1 MNGKITTEELTM
13 LRDYILLPYM
23 LTLVQKSVDDIEH
36 SPNLLKQLYL
46 AAGQAVINRISKD
59 MRDINRELTKRNIK
73 IISDEHSD
81 FIVYHHYYCRGYQDR
96 FGMTRDVMRSEISTR
111 LGAYVAKFGAA
122 VKEQRGE
129 GR

>member
-13 LRDYILLPYM
+13 IRDYVLLPHMEQMVERSLADVEYSTNI
-23 LTLVQKSVDDIEH
+23 LKSLYLMAGSHVLKSIASDMRKLRLD
-36 SPNLLKQLYL
+36 LKQ
-46 AAGQAVINRISKD
+46 
-59 MRDINRELTKRNIK
+59 RNIK
-73 IISDEHSD
+73 ILNEEHSG
-81 FIVYHHYYCRGYQDR
+81 FIIYHHYYCRGYQGR

-111 LGAYVAKFGAA
+111 LGSYVSTFGAA